1 MESQTLSQIEAF
13 LEKNGKPCC
22 INLITDA
29 DNKFIK
35 NLQDKAK
42 KPEPVPVNTDGMTEE
57 EIKNLREQERIAAL
71 EADMDEVD
79 IMIRNEEEEFNR

>member
-1 MESQTLSQIEAF
+1 
-13 LEKNGKPCC
+13 
-22 INLITDA
+22 
-29 DNKFIK
+29 
-35 NLQDKAK
+35 LQDKAK